1 MMLEG
6 TVAEY
11 LSHMQNTH
19 IFEFPIPK
27 EKHDSGIYFLIYV
40 EVEPDICCDRGNQDY
55 TFILTSLFRDCS
67 LNHPYIYTHIYIYIY
82 IYIYTYINI
91 YI

>member
-6 TVAEY
+6 SVAEY

-19 IFEFPIPK
+19 IYEFPIPK
-27 EKHDSGIYFLIYV
+27 EKYDSRIYFLIYV

-67 LNHPYIYTHIYIYIY
+67 LNHPIYIYMRMRGCVRH
-82 IYIYTYINI
+82 YTISVWY
-91 YI
+91 